1 MTNTKTIKSSES
13 KDNKVVAEKDLPVS
27 KVAEV
32 AEKDLPVSKVTEEV
46 EVPYEM
52 AKPKSLK
59 DLIHNN
65 VKVYLND
72 YDQITVS
79 SAVNTLMVN
88 TIASTMAFIDLQ
100 GSDYKR
106 KRKCENILFNHIT
119 DIEQQSVDA
128 SLPYFNANYAGEKQY
143 YLSQIDRMQV
153 SDANYQAERAFVAD
167 NRTEVKQV
175 VDEATGEVRLESE
188 QPVDLSKLARLQ
200 NQANQYR
207 KMHNSA
213 KAQYIVSRTMQ
224 LTLEILYFNN
234 SGKTKVETD
243 ASGKIVATT
252 QLEPRIKYVHP
263 PLAKEYARIE
273 KERNIASSTT
283 NTTQSIEDINKAYKD
298 SQADIL

>member
-1 MTNTKTIKSSES
+1 MTNTKTIKSSKS

-27 KVAEV
+27 KVAQKEL
-32 AEKDLPVSKVTEEV
+32 K
-46 EVPYEM
+46 EM
-52 AKPKSLK
+52 AKPKSLP
-59 DLIHNN
+59 DVIHNH
-65 VKVYLND
+65 VRLYLINND
-72 YDQITVS
+72 EITVS
-79 SAVNTLMVN
+79 DAVSTIMVN
-88 TIASTMAFIDLQ
+88 TITSTIAFIDLQ

-128 SLPYFNANYAGEKQY
+128 TLPYFNANYAGERQY
-143 YLSQIDRMQV
+143 YLSQIDRMKV
-153 SDANYQAERAFVAD
+153 SDANYQAEKAFVAD
-167 NRTEVKQV
+167 NRTEVREV

-188 QPVDLSKLARLQ
+188 QPVDLSKLAKLQ

-213 KAQYIVSRTMQ
+213 KAQYISSRTMQ
-224 LTLEILYFNN
+224 LTLEMLYFNN

-283 NTTQSIEDINKAYKD
+283 NTTQSIEDIAKAYKD

>member
-1 MTNTKTIKSSES
+1 MTNTKTIKSSKS
-13 KDNKVVAEKDLPVS
+13 KDNKVIAEKDLPM
-27 KVAEV
+27 
-32 AEKDLPVSKVTEEV
+32 SKVTEEV
-46 EVPYEM
+46 EVPYTVEL
-52 AKPKSLK
+52 PKSLK
-59 DLIHNN
+59 AMIHNN
-65 VKVYLND
+65 VRLYLIN
-72 YDQITVS
+72 YDNITVS
-79 SAVNTLMVN
+79 DAVNTIMVN
-88 TIASTMAFIDLQ
+88 TITSTMAFIDIQ
-100 GSDYKR
+100 GSEYKR

-128 SLPYFNANYAGEKQY
+128 TLPYFNANYAGEKQY

-153 SDANYQAERAFVAD
+153 SDANYQAEQAVVAD
-167 NRTEVKQV
+167 NRTEVKEI
-175 VDEATGEVRLESE
+175 VDETTGQVRLESE

-200 NQANQYR
+200 TQANNYR
-207 KMHNSA
+207 MIHNSA

-224 LTLEILYFNN
+224 LTLEMLYFNN

-298 SQADIL
+298 SQKEIL

>member
-1 MTNTKTIKSSES
+1 MTNTKTIKSSKS
-13 KDNKVVAEKDLPVS
+13 KDNKV
-27 KVAEV
+27 V

-46 EVPYEM
+46 EVPYTVEL
-52 AKPKSLK
+52 PKSLK
-59 DLIHNN
+59 AMIHNN
-65 VKVYLND
+65 VRLYLIN
-72 YDQITVS
+72 YDNITVS
-79 SAVNTLMVN
+79 DAINAMMIN
-88 TIASTMAFIDLQ
+88 TITSTMAFIDLQ

-119 DIEQQSVDA
+119 DIEQQSLDA
-128 SLPYFNANYAGEKQY
+128 TLPYFNANYAGEKQY

-153 SDANYQAERAFVAD
+153 SDANYQAEQAVVAD
-167 NRTEVKQV
+167 NRTEVKEI
-175 VDEATGEVRLESE
+175 VDETTGQVRLESE

-200 NQANQYR
+200 TQANNYR
-207 KMHNSA
+207 MIHNSA
-213 KAQYIVSRTMQ
+213 KAQYIISRTMQ
-224 LTLEILYFNN
+224 LTLEMLYFNN

-283 NTTQSIEDINKAYKD
+283 NTTQSIEDIAKAYKD

>member
-1 MTNTKTIKSSES
+1 MTNTKTIKSSKS

-27 KVAEV
+27 KVAQKEL
-32 AEKDLPVSKVTEEV
+32 K
-46 EVPYEM
+46 EM
-52 AKPKSLK
+52 AKPKSLP
-59 DLIHNN
+59 DVIHNH
-65 VKVYLND
+65 VRLYLINND
-72 YDQITVS
+72 EITVS
-79 SAVNTLMVN
+79 DAVSTIMVN
-88 TIASTMAFIDLQ
+88 TITSTIAFIDLQ

-128 SLPYFNANYAGEKQY
+128 TLPYFNANYAGERQY
-143 YLSQIDRMQV
+143 YLSQIDRMKV
-153 SDANYQAERAFVAD
+153 SDANYQAEQALVAD
-167 NRTEVKQV
+167 NRTQV
-175 VDEATGEVRLESE
+175 REIVDEATGEVRLESE
-188 QPVDLSKLARLQ
+188 QPVDLSKLAKLQ

-213 KAQYIVSRTMQ
+213 KAQYISSRTMQ
-224 LTLEILYFNN
+224 LTLEMLYFNN

-283 NTTQSIEDINKAYKD
+283 NTTQSIEDIAKAYKD

>member
-1 MTNTKTIKSSES
+1 MTNTKTIKSSKS
-13 KDNKVVAEKDLPVS
+13 KDNKVI
-27 KVAEV
+27 

-143 YLSQIDRMQV
+143 YLSQIDRMHV
-153 SDANYQAERAFVAD
+153 SDANFQAEQALVAD
-167 NRTEVKQV
+167 NRTEVREI

-188 QPVDLSKLARLQ
+188 QPVDLSK
-200 NQANQYR
+200 
-207 KMHNSA
+207 
-213 KAQYIVSRTMQ
+213 AQYIISRTMQ
-224 LTLEILYFNN
+224 LTLEMLYYNN

-298 SQADIL
+298 SQKEIL

>member
-1 MTNTKTIKSSES
+1 MTNTKTIKSSKS
-13 KDNKVVAEKDLPVS
+13 KDNKI
-27 KVAEV
+27 V

-46 EVPYEM
+46 EVPYTVEL
-52 AKPKSLK
+52 PKSLK
-59 DLIHNN
+59 AMIHNN
-65 VKVYLND
+65 VRLYLIN
-72 YDQITVS
+72 YDNITVS
-79 SAVNTLMVN
+79 DAINAMMIN
-88 TIASTMAFIDLQ
+88 TITSTMAFIDLQ

-119 DIEQQSVDA
+119 DIEQQSLDA
-128 SLPYFNANYAGEKQY
+128 TLPYFNANYAGEKQY

-153 SDANYQAERAFVAD
+153 SDANYQAEQAVVAD
-167 NRTEVKQV
+167 NRTEVKEI
-175 VDEATGEVRLESE
+175 VDETTGQVRLESE

-200 NQANQYR
+200 TQANNYR
-207 KMHNSA
+207 MIHNSA
-213 KAQYIVSRTMQ
+213 KAQYIISRTMQ

-252 QLEPRIKYVHP
+252 QVEPRIKYVHP

-283 NTTQSIEDINKAYKD
+283 NTTQSIEDIAKAYKD

>member
-1 MTNTKTIKSSES
+1 MTNTKTIKSSKS
-13 KDNKVVAEKDLPVS
+13 KDNKVI
-27 KVAEV
+27 

-59 DLIHNN
+59 DLIHNK

-79 SAVNTLMVN
+79 DAVNTLMVN
-88 TIASTMAFIDLQ
+88 TITSTMAFIDLQ
-100 GSDYKR
+100 GSEYKR
-106 KRKCENILFNHIT
+106 KRRAENILFNLIT
-119 DIEQQSVDA
+119 DIEQQKNDA
-128 SLPYFNANYAGEKQY
+128 TIPYFTPNYAGERQY
-143 YLSQIDRMQV
+143 YIAQIDAMQT
-153 SDANYQAERAFVAD
+153 SDANFQEERAIVAD
-167 NRTEVKQV
+167 QRTNVKEV

-273 KERNIASSTT
+273 KVRNIASSTT
-283 NTTQSIEDINKAYKD
+283 NTTQSIEDIAKAYKD

>member
-1 MTNTKTIKSSES
+1 MTNTKTNKSSKS

-27 KVAEV
+27 KV
-32 AEKDLPVSKVTEEV
+32 TQEV
-46 EVPYEM
+46 EVPYTVEL
-52 AKPKSLK
+52 PKSLK
-59 DLIHNN
+59 AMIHNN
-65 VKVYLND
+65 VRLYLIN
-72 YDQITVS
+72 YDKITVS
-79 SAVNTLMVN
+79 DAVNTIMVN
-88 TIASTMAFIDLQ
+88 TITSTMAFIDIQ

-143 YLSQIDRMQV
+143 YLSQIDKMKV
-153 SDANYQAERAFVAD
+153 SDANYLAEKDFVAD
-167 NRTEVKQV
+167 NRTEVKEV

-207 KMHNSA
+207 KIHNSA

-224 LTLEILYFNN
+224 LTLEMLYFNN

-252 QLEPRIKYVHP
+252 QVEPRIKYVHP

-283 NTTQSIEDINKAYKD
+283 NTTQSIEDIAKAYKD

>member
-1 MTNTKTIKSSES
+1 MTNTKTIKSSKS

-27 KVAEV
+27 KVAQKEL
-32 AEKDLPVSKVTEEV
+32 K
-46 EVPYEM
+46 EM
-52 AKPKSLK
+52 AKPKSLP
-59 DLIHNN
+59 DLIHNHVRLYFIN
-65 VKVYLND
+65 
-72 YDQITVS
+72 YDDITVS
-79 SAVNTLMVN
+79 NTISTMMVN
-88 TIASTMAFIDLQ
+88 TIATTIGFIDLQ

-106 KRKCENILFNHIT
+106 KRKCENILFNHVT

-128 SLPYFNANYAGEKQY
+128 TLPYFNANYAGEKQY
-143 YLSQIDRMQV
+143 YLSQINRMQV
-153 SDANYQAERAFVAD
+153 SDANYQAEKDFVAD
-167 NRTEVKQV
+167 NRTEVREV
-175 VDEATGEVRLESE
+175 VDETTGEVRLESE

-200 NQANQYR
+200 TQANNYR
-207 KMHNSA
+207 MMHNSA
-213 KAQYIVSRTMQ
+213 KAQYIISRTMQ
-224 LTLEILYFNN
+224 LTLEMLYFNN

-298 SQADIL
+298 SQKEIL